1 MDFIA
6 YQYNEEGYYVGETE
20 CQRDPRR
27 NQPLIPRN
35 ATQVPPLEFKE
46 NELLR
51 FDIMK
56 QEWHIVEKIIVQS
69 NDAIQ
74 ESIKL
79 LENPTKENIKKVIAE
94 LISIL

>member
-35 ATQVPPLEFKE
+35 ATKIPPLEFKE
-46 NELLR
+46 NELLK
-51 FDIMK
+51 FDINK
-56 QEWHIVEKIIVQS
+56 QEWQIIEKIISQPS
-69 NDAIQ
+69 DIIK

-79 LENPTKENIKKVIAE
+79 LENPTKENIKKVIKDLME
-94 LISIL
+94 TL